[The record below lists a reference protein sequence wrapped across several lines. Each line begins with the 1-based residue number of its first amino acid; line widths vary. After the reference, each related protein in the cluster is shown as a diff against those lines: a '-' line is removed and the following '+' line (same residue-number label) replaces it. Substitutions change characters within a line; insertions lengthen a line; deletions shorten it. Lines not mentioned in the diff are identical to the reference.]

1 MDEHDLFDDEQSAA
15 LEPADHAE
23 VDDLLSSAR
32 AAAGQTFGP
41 FNDLPDSPFYTAE
54 ELSPEE
60 TWERI
65 AERVVLAT
73 CAAVVHGASGRP
85 ITVDAVRRLHEII
98 FVTTFPE
105 HAGRLRQRGEEAQYG
120 IVLGAAERP
129 ILQSARAT
137 AGARVLKRLD
147 RACAEFNDAALAQ
160 DQRDA
165 MQLEEVVLPAARLY
179 VKVLSIHPF
188 LDGNGRTAYGL
199 LQYALVRS
207 GLICVALEDFAAHQ
221 RALGIALR
229 DDSRQSYL
237 PLRDLLVDK
246 LVRAKPQDNP

>member
-15 LEPADHAE
+15 LDPADHAE
-23 VDDLLSSAR
+23 FDDLLPSAR

-73 CAAVVHGASGRP
+73 CAAVVHGAAGRP
-85 ITVDAVRRLHEII
+85 ITVETVRRLHELI

-120 IVLGAAERP
+120 IALGTAERP
-129 ILQSARAT
+129 ILQSSRAT

-147 RACAEFNDAALAQ
+147 RTCAEFNDAALAQ

-165 MQLEEVVLPAARLY
+165 MQLDEVVLPATRLY

-188 LDGNGRTAYGL
+188 LDGNGRTAYAL